1 MIKFLIKL
9 PILKRVIPSI
19 FKKYI
24 LITKNFLK
32 KKKIDGIKYKLDT
45 RHLIDRNFYLRENY
59 EDELFFWAKNLIT
72 LNKINIFLDIG
83 SCWGVYSLRLSKI
96 KKLKILS
103 FDPITKNIQR
113 LVEMIKI
120 NSIKN
125 IRTFN
130 TALGNK
136 KGQVKFYGLENF
148 TPNYTLYPI
157 ANEKN
162 FSICKIDKLD
172 NLMKIRNNYLYL
184 KVDIEGSEYPFL
196 VGAIN
201 TLKKN
206 NAIIQIEIF
215 KKNKNRIFKF
225 LKKNHFEYIFGNRN
239 DYIFSNFEIKKPP
252 EISF

>member
-1 MIKFLIKL
+1 MIKFLIKF
-9 PILKRVIPSI
+9 PILKRAIPAI
-19 FKKYI
+19 YKKYI
-24 LITKNFLK
+24 FITKNFFK
-32 KKKIDGIKYKLDT
+32 KKKIDGIEYKLDT

-59 EDELFFWAKNLIT
+59 EDELFFWAINLIT

-83 SCWGVYSLRLSKI
+83 SCWGIYSLRLSKI
-96 KKLKILS
+96 KKLKIFS
-103 FDPITKNIQR
+103 FDPIITNIKR
-113 LVEMIKI
+113 LEEMIKI
-120 NSIKN
+120 NQIKN
-125 IRTFN
+125 IRFFN
-130 TALGNK
+130 TALGDK
-136 KGQVKFYGLENF
+136 KGQVKFYGLEDF
-148 TPNYTLYPI
+148 TPNFTLYPRG
-157 ANEKN
+157 NEKN
-162 FSICKIDKLD
+162 TSICEIDKLD
-172 NLMKIRNNYLYL
+172 NLMKIKNNYLYL

-196 VGAIN
+196 IGAIN

>member
-9 PILKRVIPSI
+9 PILKRAIPSI
-19 FKKYI
+19 YKKYI

-113 LVEMIKI
+113 LDEMIKI

-172 NLMKIRNNYLYL
+172 NLIKIRNNYLYL

-196 VGAIN
+196 IGAIN

-206 NAIIQIEIF
+206 NAIIQIEIL

>member
-9 PILKRVIPSI
+9 PILKRAIPSI
-19 FKKYI
+19 YKKYI

-103 FDPITKNIQR
+103 FDPITANIQR
-113 LVEMIKI
+113 LDEMIKI
-120 NSIKN
+120 NRIKN

-148 TPNYTLYPI
+148 TPNYTLYPT

-184 KVDIEGSEYPFL
+184 KVDIEKSEYPFL

-206 NAIIQIEIF
+206 NVIIQIEIL
-215 KKNKNRIFKF
+215 KKNKNKIFKF
-225 LKKNHFEYIFGNRN
+225 LKKNNFEYIFGNRN

>member
-113 LVEMIKI
+113 LDEMIKI

-172 NLMKIRNNYLYL
+172 NLIKIRNNYLYL

-196 VGAIN
+196 IGAIN

>member
-113 LVEMIKI
+113 LDEMIKI

-136 KGQVKFYGLENF
+136 KGQAKFYGLENF

-162 FSICKIDKLD
+162 
-172 NLMKIRNNYLYL
+172 
-184 KVDIEGSEYPFL
+184 
-196 VGAIN
+196 
-201 TLKKN
+201 
-206 NAIIQIEIF
+206 
-215 KKNKNRIFKF
+215 
-225 LKKNHFEYIFGNRN
+225 
-239 DYIFSNFEIKKPP
+239 
-252 EISF
+252 

>member
-9 PILKRVIPSI
+9 PVLKRVIPSI
-19 FKKYI
+19 YKKYI

-32 KKKIDGIKYKLDT
+32 KKKIDGIQYKLDT

-59 EDELFFWAKNLIT
+59 EDELFFWAKKLIT

-96 KKLKILS
+96 KKLKIFS

-113 LVEMIKI
+113 LDEMIKI
-120 NSIKN
+120 NRIKN
-125 IRTFN
+125 IKTFN

-148 TPNYTLYPI
+148 TPNYTLYRK

-162 FSICKIDKLD
+162 FLICKIDKLD

-184 KVDIEGSEYPFL
+184 KVDIEESEYPFL

-206 NAIIQIEIF
+206 NVIIQIEFF
-215 KKNKNRIFKF
+215 KKNKNKIFKF
-225 LKKNHFEYIFGNRN
+225 LKKNNFEYIFGNQN

>member
-72 LNKINIFLDIG
+72 LNKIYIFLDIG

-113 LVEMIKI
+113 LDEMIKI

-172 NLMKIRNNYLYL
+172 NLIKIRNNYLYL

-196 VGAIN
+196 IGAIN

-206 NAIIQIEIF
+206 NVIIQIEIF
-215 KKNKNRIFKF
+215 KKNKNKIFKF
-225 LKKNHFEYIFGNRN
+225 LKKNNFQYIFDCGG
-239 DYIFSNFEIKKPP
+239 DYIFSNFELKKPP